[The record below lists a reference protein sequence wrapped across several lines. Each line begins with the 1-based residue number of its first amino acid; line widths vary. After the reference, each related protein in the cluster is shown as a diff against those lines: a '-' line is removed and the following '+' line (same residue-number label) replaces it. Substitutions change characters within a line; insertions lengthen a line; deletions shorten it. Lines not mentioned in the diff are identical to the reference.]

1 MKIYLWDNAGYRTFM
16 QDAVNRHAMRAAHV
30 EGANTVVV
38 FIHGILGSP
47 TQFEPLLTL
56 AVDKGYS
63 AVSLLLPGHGG
74 SGKAFR
80 ESNASQWEAH
90 VSDQIIEL
98 SARYAS
104 ILMVGHSMGGL
115 LAIQAALKY
124 PKINGLFCIALPLHL
139 KISLRSL
146 RMSAAFMLHNA
157 KHSKHNAT
165 MQAAL
170 AAHSIAPASFL
181 DYISWLPN
189 FMALSRLAKKTRAV
203 LGALHTAIVLCFCA
217 KDESVS
223 RKSIRAAHKGLTQC
237 DCKIYELPHAGHFF
251 YSDADQALLR
261 ECFLTFLEYA

>member
-1 MKIYLWDNAGYRTFM
+1 MKEII
-16 QDAVNRHAMRAAHV
+16 NRHAMRAAHV

-47 TQFEPLLTL
+47 TQFEPLFTL
-56 AVDKGYS
+56 AVDRGYS
-63 AVSLLLPGHGG
+63 AVALLLPGHGG
-74 SGKAFR
+74 SSKAFR

-104 ILMVGHSMGGL
+104 ILLVGHSMGGL
-115 LAIQAALKY
+115 LAIHAALKY

-146 RMSAAFMLHNA
+146 RMSAAVMLHKA
-157 KHSKHNAT
+157 KRNDHNAT

-170 AAHSIAPASFL
+170 AAHSIEPAAFL

-189 FMALSRLAKKTRAV
+189 FMALSRLAKQTRAV
-203 LGALHTAIVLCFCA
+203 LGALHTAIILCFCA

-223 RKSIRAAHKGLTQC
+223 KKSIRTAHKGLTQC
-237 DCKIYELPHAGHFF
+237 DCKIYELPHAGHFL
-251 YSDADQALLR
+251 YSGEDQTLLQ
-261 ECFLTFLEYA
+261 EYFLTFLEYA